1 MNPMEA
7 PKGKVRE
14 DKALC
19 IVLLLCAHALD
30 ACAVR
35 CFLARLLTIC
45 RGGGQIATG
54 GRARRRQKAL
64 HI

>member
-30 ACAVR
+30 ACAQCVVS
-35 CFLARLLTIC
+35 RLLTIC

>member
-30 ACAVR
+30 ACAQCVVSSPDYSPS
-35 CFLARLLTIC
+35 AVEE
-45 RGGGQIATG
+45 
-54 GRARRRQKAL
+54 GR
-64 HI
+64 